1 MCKIMSMSLLAR
13 RALVCLCL
21 AAAAPVVVLGQ
32 TNYVTNGFEYP
43 IVGTL
48 AQDQTHP
55 QLGLSPSGG
64 YLVWQDNITDGDH
77 LGVSALRL
85 DSGFSGVLSP
95 FRVNS
100 IGADDQENPQVS
112 LLKGGGAGFVWQG
125 GKQGFQR
132 IYARFLS
139 AANTWLGTDVRVNTF
154 NANSQINPVITTLA
168 NGNVVVAWAS
178 FNQVNSTSM
187 QDLYAMIL
195 SPSGTKLT
203 GEIQVNQFTSF
214 NQRNPS
220 MAALSDGRFVVAWVS
235 EQQRVVETPGNTA
248 GLAGTAS
255 VDVYARIFSASGVPA
270 GSEFLVNT
278 SPNLCATPRVAAGA
292 GGAFMVA
299 WSEQERASG
308 TNGWDVLGR
317 TYTSAGVGSTVRYIN
332 TTRSGDQYLPS
343 ISWDGTDYMA
353 VWTSLNQDGSR
364 EGVYGQFLNRDG
376 TPDWFEFRV
385 NTTWISQQM
394 QPVTASDGQG
404 RFLAAWTSYVGG
416 VGSFDLYAQRYVNAA
431 QSLSA
436 MSAPFVYIPFVVNS
450 SGVYQPQ
457 IEVAWPSQAGLSIDH
472 YDVYVNGALAASV
485 TTNRWVMTAANGLTA
500 GSTNSFQVDYVTS
513 GMRTSPISPAAIG
526 VTWGGFNWGGIPF
539 EWMSRYYGGGNMFS
553 WPSPNNAITLGGPTL
568 LQVFLTGADPT
579 KSATWLRTEVTRT
592 AQGYY
597 LTWNSRPGLT
607 YQVQTT
613 TNLRSWGSLGSPRF
627 AVGAVDS
634 IYLGVSNPGYYR
646 VMMLR

>member
-1 MCKIMSMSLLAR
+1 MSLLAP

-21 AAAAPVVVLGQ
+21 AAAAPAVVRGQ

-43 IVGTL
+43 IAGTL

-55 QLGLSPSGG
+55 QLSLSPSGG

-85 DSGFSGVLSP
+85 DNGFSGVFSP

-100 IGADDQENPQVS
+100 IATDDQENPQVS
-112 LLKGGGAGFVWQG
+112 LLKTGGAAFVWQG
-125 GKQGFQR
+125 GKPGFQR

-139 AANTWLGTDVRVNTF
+139 AANTWLGVDVKVNTF
-154 NANSQINPVITTLA
+154 NANSQVNPVIATLT

-178 FNQVNSTSM
+178 FNQVSATSM
-187 QDLYAMIL
+187 QDLYMLIL

-214 NQRNPS
+214 NQRHPS
-220 MAALSDGRFVVAWVS
+220 IAALSDGRFVVAWVS
-235 EQQRVVETPGNTA
+235 EQQRVLETPGNTA
-248 GLAGTAS
+248 GLSGTAS
-255 VDVYARIFSASGVPA
+255 VDVYARIFSASGAAV
-270 GSEFLVNT
+270 GSEFLV
-278 SPNLCATPRVAAGA
+278 SPNSNISSTPHVAAGM
-292 GGAFMVA
+292 GGSFMVV
-299 WSEQERASG
+299 WSEKDRMGG
-308 TNGWDVLGR
+308 TNGWDILGR
-317 TYTSAGVGSTVRYIN
+317 TYSAAGVGGAARYVN
-332 TTRSGDQYLPS
+332 TTRGGDQYIPS
-343 ISWDGTDYMA
+343 LSWDGTDYLA
-353 VWTSLNQDGSR
+353 VWTSLDQDGSR

-394 QPVTASDGQG
+394 HPVAASDGQG
-404 RFLAAWTSYVGG
+404 RFLTAWTSYVGG
-416 VGSFDLYAQRYVNAA
+416 AGRFDLYAQRYLNAA

-436 MSAPFVYIPFVVNS
+436 MSAPFVHVPFLVNN

-457 IEVAWPSQAGLSIDH
+457 IEVSWPVQAGLSIDH
-472 YDVYVNGALAASV
+472 YNVYVNGALAASV
-485 TTNRWVMTAANGLTA
+485 TTNVWVMTAAKGLTA
-500 GSTNSFQVDYVTS
+500 GSTNSFQLEYVTA
-513 GMRTSPISPAAIG
+513 GLRTSPISPAAIG

-539 EWMSRYYGGGNMFS
+539 EWMSQYYGGGNMFY
-553 WPSPNNAITLGGPTL
+553 WPSPGAVVAPGGPTL
-568 LQVFLTGADPT
+568 LQLFLTGADPL
-579 KSATWLRTEVTRT
+579 KPATWLRTAVTRT
-592 AQGYY
+592 PQGYF

-607 YQVQTT
+607 YQVQSSTD
-613 TNLRSWGSLGSPRF
+613 LRSWGSLGAPRF

-634 IYLGVSNPGYYR
+634 VYLGVSNPGYYR